1 MKKFFKTVGVCL
13 GFPILNFL
21 IVSFIQVFF
30 LGYTKNN
37 ISLFQ
42 KNIFSLTILGDILT
56 LVLITIILLPS
67 NERLLRRIKI
77 KKINLKEYFYII
89 ALSIGVSILL
99 LFLSGILSKIIPS
112 YGDVVNQLN
121 VASKSS
127 LQLVIAIIL
136 IPIYEEIVFRGI
148 IFGYL
153 RKNFNIIVAVLVQAL
168 IFGIMHLN
176 LVQGIYTFILGIVL
190 ALIYMYSDSIL
201 GNITVHIIFNL
212 LGALIVPMLL
222 SKFPI
227 MVIVLLILGIALFI
241 FSVIKIIGKYEK
253 SLYK

>member
-77 KKINLKEYFYII
+77 KKINLKEYYYII
-89 ALSIGVSILL
+89 ALSIGGVSILL

-121 VASKSS
+121 V
-127 LQLVIAIIL
+127 
-136 IPIYEEIVFRGI
+136 E
-148 IFGYL
+148 
-153 RKNFNIIVAVLVQAL
+153 
-168 IFGIMHLN
+168 
-176 LVQGIYTFILGIVL
+176 
-190 ALIYMYSDSIL
+190 
-201 GNITVHIIFNL
+201 
-212 LGALIVPMLL
+212 
-222 SKFPI
+222 SKF
-227 MVIVLLILGIALFI
+227 
-241 FSVIKIIGKYEK
+241 
-253 SLYK
+253 

>member
-176 LVQGIYTFILGIVL
+176 LV
-190 ALIYMYSDSIL
+190 
-201 GNITVHIIFNL
+201 
-212 LGALIVPMLL
+212 
-222 SKFPI
+222 
-227 MVIVLLILGIALFI
+227 
-241 FSVIKIIGKYEK
+241 
-253 SLYK
+253 

>member
-21 IVSFIQVFF
+21 IVSFMQVFF
-30 LGYTKNN
+30 LAYTKNN

-227 MVIVLLILGIALFI
+227 MVIVLLILGIVLFI